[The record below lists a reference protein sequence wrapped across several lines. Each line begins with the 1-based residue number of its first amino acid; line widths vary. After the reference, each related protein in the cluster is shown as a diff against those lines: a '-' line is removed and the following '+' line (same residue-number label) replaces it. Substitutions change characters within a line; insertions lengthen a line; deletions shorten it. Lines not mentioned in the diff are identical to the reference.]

1 VTAATIRSARATSL
15 RFFES
20 LWRAQSSG
28 DGNAA
33 PGARAVFSRP
43 QRMLLLAAFA
53 LIVIFRLPNAWVHGR
68 FQAEEAGVFLAY
80 AWHHPWLDALFRPF
94 AGYWNLAASAA
105 TVLVVQLVKGG
116 ILPLE
121 RAPYVTMG
129 IALAFQLIP
138 AVLILTG
145 RAQWLASRLAVIAA
159 LLMIAIAPATEEVF
173 FNVLHIQ
180 FHLALCVALILALD
194 VPCRR
199 ATRVGYGVLLFLA
212 PQCGPAAIVMLPL
225 FALRALIDR
234 DFGRLTQ
241 LAALAAGAAVQLML
255 FYGPSPVLG
264 QFLDPASIA
273 AAMFVRL
280 IATPL
285 LGIGFANRI
294 ADAIHASQV
303 AGGTQWWA
311 FVAATAILFGLLILV
326 AAQRRDAA
334 IWLVL
339 SALFLAAISFGVGM
353 IVVYPADLLTVVFGE
368 RYNFL
373 PAVLLGL
380 ALVVLAM
387 RPGFSGRPIYALL
400 CALVLISGALYY
412 RRPLPIFAGGPSWP
426 AEVVAWHRDHHHPLA
441 LWPRPWTADLSNE
454 TRPCSPP
461 GRDLAQSTDPRYCE
475 SGWIAGFYPR

>member
-1 VTAATIRSARATSL
+1 M
-15 RFFES
+15 RFFAS
-20 LWRAQSSG
+20 LWPARSLAEG
-28 DGNAA
+28 RPAL
-33 PGARAVFSRP
+33 GAGAVFSRP
-43 QRMLLLAAFA
+43 QRLLLLAAFA
-53 LIVIFRLPNAWVHGR
+53 LIVILRLPAAWAHGR
-68 FQAEEAGVFLAY
+68 FQAEEGTVFLAY
-80 AWHHPWLDALFRPF
+80 AWHFPWTDALFRPF
-94 AGYWNLAASAA
+94 GGYLNLGANAPA
-105 TVLVVQLVKGG
+105 VLTVQLVRIG

-121 RAPYVTMG
+121 RAPYLTMG
-129 IALAFQLIP
+129 IALAFQLLP

-145 RAQWLASRLAVIAA
+145 KAQWLASRLAVTAA
-159 LLMIAIAPATEEVF
+159 LLILAIAPATEEVF
-173 FNVLHIQ
+173 FNTLHIQ
-180 FHLALCVALILALD
+180 FHLALCTALILAFN
-194 VPCRR
+194 VPAGR
-199 ATRVGYGVLLFLA
+199 AARIGYGALLFLA
-212 PQCGPAAIVMLPL
+212 PLCGPAAIVMLPL

-234 DFGRLTQ
+234 DPRRLMQ
-241 LAALAAGAAVQLML
+241 LAPLAAGAAVQLML
-255 FYGPSPVLG
+255 FYEPSPVRG
-264 QFLDPASIA
+264 NVLDPASIA

-280 IATPL
+280 IATPI

-294 ADAIHASQV
+294 ANVIHASQV

-311 FVAATAILFGLLILV
+311 FAAATTTLFGLLIVV

-339 SALFLAAISFGVGM
+339 SALSIAAISLGVGM

-380 ALVVLAM
+380 ALVALAM
-387 RPGFSGRPIYALL
+387 RPEFSGRPIFALL
-400 CALVLISGALYY
+400 CTLVLISGALYY